1 MPQQQDGLRHF
12 MVGLHK
18 EHRVEAVGREQ
29 RIIALAQNGTDIWQ
43 LLLLDAITDVMEIG
57 RIDVD
62 GIDPA
67 RASDPACGT
76 HAEPARTGTD
86 VGNCR
91 PGVYPQQVH
100 DPVDL
105 QLLVS
110 FWVLKN
116 R

>member
-1 MPQQQDGLRHF
+1 
-12 MVGLHK
+12 MVGLHE
-18 EHRVEAVGREQ
+18 EHRIDTVRREQ
-29 RIIALAQNGTDIWQ
+29 RVITFAQDGAEIWQ
-43 LLLLDAITDVMEIG
+43 LFLLGAIADVMQIG

-67 RASDPACGT
+67 SASHPACRPY
-76 HAEPARTGTD
+76 AEPTRTGTD
-86 VGNCR
+86 VGNRR

-100 DPVDL
+100 DLVDL
-105 QLLVS
+105 QLVIS